1 MKRKTRNLVI
11 LIGVVLATLAVLAA
25 GWSWST
31 RNPAGLS
38 LRALGEAAGHGY
50 VYGYP
55 LLVMDETRRAAGL
68 APNTLHHAR
77 SLPGAGFTAVV
88 RPNTDTLYSIA
99 WLDLSAGA
107 QLLDIPP
114 VDGRYWLFQGLDAWT
129 NVIADPGS
137 RTLGDEGGRIV
148 LAGADWQ
155 GDVPEGAVLYRSSTA
170 MVWLLGRIEI
180 DGADDLDA
188 VHALQ
193 DRISLRPLGP
203 AEPGVLAP
211 PLPDSALPPPAIVR
225 ALDAEAFFERLGGL
239 MATNP
244 PSADDGLMLEQLAAI
259 GVVPGGDLDWS
270 GFGPLALA
278 AMTRGVTVARERLD
292 TGLPGQQGWI
302 IPADHI
308 GRYGT
313 DYAYRAGV
321 AMRGLGANLPEDA
334 LYPSTLTGQD
344 GVPLTGGQVYRIR
357 FAPGQLPPVNAFW
370 SITLYDG
377 EGYLIANPAG
387 RYAVSSRDRLVA
399 DADGGLTL
407 DIHSGPPV
415 QGREA
420 NWLPAPEDGAFN
432 LLARLYWP
440 HDDALAGRWQ
450 MPPVE
455 RLD

>member
-1 MKRKTRNLVI
+1 MNRKTRNLVI
-11 LIGVVLATLAVLAA
+11 LVSVVLATLAVLAA

-31 RNPAGLS
+31 RNPAGQP

-55 LLVMDETRRAAGL
+55 LLVMDETRQAAGL

-114 VDGRYWLFQGLDAWT
+114 MDGRYWLFQGLDAWT

-137 RTLGDEGGRIV
+137 RTLGDAGGRIV
-148 LAGADWQ
+148 LAEADWQ
-155 GDVPEGAVLYRSSTA
+155 GEIPEGATLYRSPTA

-203 AEPGVLAP
+203 AQPGALLP
-211 PLPDSALPPPAIVR
+211 PLQTSTLPPPAAVR
-225 ALDAEAFFERLGGL
+225 ALDAEAFFERLAGL
-239 MATNP
+239 MAANP
-244 PSADDGLMLEQLAAI
+244 PAVDDDAILERLAAI

-270 GFGPLALA
+270 EFGPLALA
-278 AMTRGVTVARERLD
+278 AMTRGVAIARERLD
-292 TGLPGQQGWI
+292 AGLPGQHGWT
-302 IPADHI
+302 IPAEHI

-334 LYPSTLTGQD
+334 LYPSTLTDRD
-344 GVPLTGGQVYRIR
+344 GAPLMGGQTYRIR
-357 FAPGQLPPVNAFW
+357 FAPGQLPLVNAFW
-370 SITLYDG
+370 SITIYDG
-377 EGYLIANPAG
+377 DGYLIANPTG
-387 RYAVSSRDRLVA
+387 RYAVSSRDRLVT

-407 DIHSGPPV
+407 DIHSGPPAP
-415 QGREA
+415 GREA
-420 NWLPAPEDGAFN
+420 NWLPAPQEGEFN

-440 HDDALAGRWQ
+440 HEDALAGRWQ